1 MRSKVVKGSCVEPA
15 LSVLDNRWTVLI
27 LREAFHGARR
37 FGQFARALGIAR
49 TVLSSR
55 LEDLVTKELLE
66 RRLYDAERG
75 WYEYRL
81 TQKGLDL
88 FPAIIALTQWGER
101 YSTADAVEFRHRGC
115 GPVAP
120 LVPHCSEC
128 GEPLAVRDVEP
139 VVAALEA

>member
-1 MRSKVVKGSCVEPA
+1 MTRKAVKGSCVEPA
-15 LSVLDNRWTVLI
+15 LSVLDNRWTVLL

-49 TVLSSR
+49 TVLASR
-55 LEDLVTKELLE
+55 LDRLVADELLE
-66 RRLYDAERG
+66 RHLYDAERG

-101 YSTADAVEFRHRGC
+101 YSTGDAVEFRHRGC

-120 LVPHCSEC
+120 LQPHCSKC
-128 GEPLAVRDVEP
+128 GEPLVVRDVEP
-139 VVAALEA
+139 VTIAPEP